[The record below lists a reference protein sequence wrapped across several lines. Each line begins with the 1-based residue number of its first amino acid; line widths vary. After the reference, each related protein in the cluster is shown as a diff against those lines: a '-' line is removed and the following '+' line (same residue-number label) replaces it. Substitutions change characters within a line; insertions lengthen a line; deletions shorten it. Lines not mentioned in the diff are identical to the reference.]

1 MEQSVQIS
9 ETYGIY
15 THTVY
20 SQNAGICGQNTMYSL
35 ILTVKV

>member
-1 MEQSVQIS
+1 MEQSFQIS

-20 SQNAGICGQNTMYSL
+20 SQNVGIRGQNTVYSL
-35 ILTVKV
+35 ILSVKV